1 MISGSTMDDPPNVLP
16 SHLVALS
23 FRLALPG
30 AAHGDDLQTGPAW
43 RSAAGRVGAYLT
55 ENIEGKSATNGDVTK
70 NVVV

>member
-43 RSAAGRVGAYLT
+43 RSAAGRVGA
-55 ENIEGKSATNGDVTK
+55 
-70 NVVV
+70 